1 MTEDSISISDIAFN
15 SSEARER
22 IGAEIFETPLIPSLK
37 QGSKLLFK
45 AENFQNTGSFKIRG
59 ALSKLTALAKAKDL
73 DAVKFITA
81 SSGNHGIACSKAAS
95 ILGASLTVVLPETVA
110 KVKLERIK
118 SFGVDVLIQGEESGQ
133 AELYAQKMSQEDG
146 YYYISP
152 YNDSE
157 VIAGQGTIG
166 LEILEQMKGR
176 PLDNLF
182 ISIGGG
188 GLISGISA
196 VIKYHSPAT
205 KIWGVSAINSCT
217 LADSIKAGRMIETKH
232 FETLADGCAG
242 GVDEDTI
249 TFSITKQTIDELLWC
264 EENEI

>member
-22 IGAEIFETPLIPSLK
+22 IGTEIFETPLIPSLK
-37 QGSKLLFK
+37 RGSKLLFK

-73 DAVKFITA
+73 NAFKFITA

-133 AELYAQKMSQEDG
+133 AELYAQK
-146 YYYISP
+146 I
-152 YNDSE
+152 
-157 VIAGQGTIG
+157 
-166 LEILEQMKGR
+166 
-176 PLDNLF
+176 
-182 ISIGGG
+182 
-188 GLISGISA
+188 
-196 VIKYHSPAT
+196 
-205 KIWGVSAINSCT
+205 
-217 LADSIKAGRMIETKH
+217 
-232 FETLADGCAG
+232 
-242 GVDEDTI
+242 
-249 TFSITKQTIDELLWC
+249 
-264 EENEI
+264 